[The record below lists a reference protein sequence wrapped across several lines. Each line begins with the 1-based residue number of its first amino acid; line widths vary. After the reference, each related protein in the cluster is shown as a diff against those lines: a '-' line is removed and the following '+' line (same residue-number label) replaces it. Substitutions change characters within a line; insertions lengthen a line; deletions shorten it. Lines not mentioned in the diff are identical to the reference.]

1 MVGLYT
7 RYRHQFLA
15 WALRKYNLSEEDG
28 YDIFQDA
35 VIAFYENVKG
45 GKIHQLNY
53 TIKTYLFAIAKNLLL
68 NKLKY
73 NQRFKDHPDEFDHL
87 INETHFENDIIVN
100 EKNQFVTAHLEKLGE
115 PCHSI
120 LKLFYYDSFSMESIA
135 TKLDYKNKDV
145 VKSQKLRCIKEL
157 RKALVKAFG

>member
-1 MVGLYT
+1 M
-7 RYRHQFLA
+7 
-15 WALRKYNLSEEDG
+15 
-28 YDIFQDA
+28 
-35 VIAFYENVKG
+35 
-45 GKIHQLNY
+45 
-53 TIKTYLFAIAKNLLL
+53 L

-73 NQRFKDHPDEFDHL
+73 NQRFKDHPDEFDRL

-135 TKLDYKNKDV
+135 VKLDYKNTDV

-157 RKALVKAFG
+157 RKALVKAFD